1 MLYLK
6 CMKSIL
12 KCVLAFF
19 VFFSMVDLSAINLLS
34 SFNFD
39 TNSTAISM
47 SEVVKVQYDL
57 LQQTKSVVANVCN
70 NIAKDVEILLAP
82 AQVNKIFFDA
92 DKTETRIRTENC
104 FNYVKLVLPVFV
116 SGISYVL
123 KDIKVPLFF
132 FLFVF
137 IFLLRYLGLL
147 FTFDGITM
155 STRYKKAYSM

>member
-1 MLYLK
+1 MVYLK

-39 TNSTAISM
+39 TKSTAISM

-82 AQVNKIFFDA
+82 AQVNKIFLMQIKQKQEYGR
-92 DKTETRIRTENC
+92 KT
-104 FNYVKLVLPVFV
+104 VL
-116 SGISYVL
+116 I
-123 KDIKVPLFF
+123 
-132 FLFVF
+132 
-137 IFLLRYLGLL
+137 
-147 FTFDGITM
+147 M
-155 STRYKKAYSM
+155 

>member
-1 MLYLK
+1 
-6 CMKSIL
+6 
-12 KCVLAFF
+12 
-19 VFFSMVDLSAINLLS
+19 
-34 SFNFD
+34 
-39 TNSTAISM
+39 M

-92 DKTETRIRTENC
+92 DKAETRIRTENC

-147 FTFDGITM
+147 FTFGGITM